1 MKRTLKTLLLGA
13 SLFCLQSA
21 ATAADATY
29 GSTNQMQNMQRPDRS
44 PAPAKDWHQ
53 VLMEKEGCCVEG
65 GVELLIMT
73 STLTT
78 TFSDESF
85 IISQIPFPNTF
96 TITDRST
103 KSISP
108 DYNVGFALDVRYRT
122 PQDQDIGLYY
132 KYIRNNGDGS
142 VKKDKTAPITTGTQ
156 RNRQDDQGSMHSH
169 MHIIDL
175 LYGRTLPLS
184 PQSTLR
190 LAGGLSYHN
199 FDLSL
204 FFDDDD
210 RFTTTNNLGVITG
223 DTQTIVNA
231 HQRGSFW
238 GLGPKF
244 EADFQYYFLPTS
256 WNHDFNLY
264 FIAQFALLC
273 TKEWS
278 SGKLSTEFTNFLTP
292 ATSTSRV
299 TWTNHPKFE
308 FIPNI
313 NLDMGMKYDY
323 HCSNGVAV
331 ELAAGY
337 RVLAYWELDELSRFR
352 TFAGGDDFFF
362 FFFGSSQDDNFSYSG
377 PYVRFAV
384 FY

>member
-44 PAPAKDWHQ
+44 PAPAKDWHE

-73 STLTT
+73 STITP

-96 TITDRST
+96 TISDRST

-142 VKKDKTAPITTGTQ
+142 VKKDVTAPITTPGGTQ
-156 RNRQDDQGSMHSH
+156 RNQQNDSGSMHSH
-169 MHIIDL
+169 MHVIDL

-190 LAGGLSYHN
+190 LAAGLSYHN

-204 FFDDDD
+204 HYNDDD
-210 RFTTTNNLGVITG
+210 RFTTVVNGATTA
-223 DTQTIVNA
+223 DTETIVNA

-264 FIAQFALLC
+264 LIAQFALLY

-278 SGKLSTEFTNFLTP
+278 SGNYSTDFTNFVT
-292 ATSTSRV
+292 ATSSKSRV
-299 TWTNHPKFE
+299 SWENHPKFE
-308 FIPNI
+308 FVPNI

-337 RVLAYWELDELSRFR
+337 RVMAYWELEELSRSRF
-352 TFAGGDDFFF
+352 FQGGDDFFF
-362 FFFGSSQDDNFSYSG
+362 FNQGLEDHFSYSG